1 MPLLLSQ
8 RIALSP
14 NNKQVSYFKQACG
27 IARLAFNWGLAE
39 WNAQYRA
46 DKAYREQ
53 CILSNS
59 EVDKTL
65 LKRPNGRRLDKQ
77 FNAIKKAT
85 YPFVSDVSSC
95 ITQIAF
101 QHLNDGFQRFF
112 KKQNSRPTFKKKG
125 KHYAFHLANNKFYIK
140 GDQVYIPKLGL
151 VKLAEPYRY
160 ANQGRILK
168 GLVSQQGRRWFLSVT
183 VERDEPMKTLLPS
196 IKATG
201 FDLGLTDFIVTSE
214 GQRFTAPKPLKH
226 LLRQLK
232 KLNRSLS
239 RKVRFS
245 RNWQKAKAKLNRLH
259 YKIAC
264 QRKDFLHKLTNTL
277 IKRYG
282 IICMEDLNVKGLLKN
297 RRLSRAIADV
307 GFGLFRSILEYKVKW
322 YQRELRYVDRFFPS
336 SKRCSVCGT
345 KRETLPLSVRAWIC
359 EHCHTHHDRDIN
371 AARNIL
377 QIGQGLPD

>member
-1 MPLLLSQ
+1 MSLLLSQ

-39 WNAQYRA
+39 WNTQYRA

-53 CILSNS
+53 CTLSGC
-59 EVDKTL
+59 EVDKAL

-77 FNAIKKAT
+77 FNAIKKTT

-101 QHLNDGFQRFF
+101 QHLNDAFQRFF
-112 KKQNSRPTFKKKG
+112 KRQNRRPVFKKKG
-125 KHYAFHLANNKFYIK
+125 KHYAFHLANDKFYIK
-140 GDQVYIPKLGL
+140 DNQVYIPKLGL

-168 GLVSQQGRRWFLSVT
+168 GSVSQQGGKWFLSVT
-183 VERDEPMKTLLPS
+183 VERDEPMKTIAPNT
-196 IKATG
+196 KATG
-201 FDLGLTDFIVTSE
+201 IDLGLTDFIVTSE

-245 RNWQKAKAKLNRLH
+245 RNWQKAKAKLSRLH

-264 QRKDFLHKLTNTL
+264 QRKDFLHKLTYTL

-282 IICMEDLNVKGLLKN
+282 VICMEYLNVKGLLKN

-307 GFGLFRSILEYKVKW
+307 GFGLFRYILEYKATW
-322 YQRELRYVDRFFPS
+322 YQRELHYVDRFFPS

-345 KRETLPLSVRAWIC
+345 KRETLPLSVRAWTC

-371 AARNIL
+371 AAKNIL

>member
-1 MPLLLSQ
+1 M
-8 RIALSP
+8 R
-14 NNKQVSYFKQACG
+14 
-27 IARLAFNWGLAE
+27 
-39 WNAQYRA
+39 
-46 DKAYREQ
+46 
-53 CILSNS
+53 
-59 EVDKTL
+59 
-65 LKRPNGRRLDKQ
+65 
-77 FNAIKKAT
+77 FNA
-85 YPFVSDVSSC
+85 S
-95 ITQIAF
+95 
-101 QHLNDGFQRFF
+101 L
-112 KKQNSRPTFKKKG
+112 KKQNRRPTFKKKG

-140 GDQVYIPKLGL
+140 DDQVYIPKLGL

-168 GLVSQQGRRWFLSVT
+168 GLVSQQGGRWFLSVT

-196 IKATG
+196 VKATG